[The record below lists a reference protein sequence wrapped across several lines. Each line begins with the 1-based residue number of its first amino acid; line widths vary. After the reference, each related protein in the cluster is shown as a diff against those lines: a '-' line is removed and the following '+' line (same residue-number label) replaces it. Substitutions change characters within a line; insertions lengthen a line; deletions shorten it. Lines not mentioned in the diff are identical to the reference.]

1 MTMIDTGKH
10 RQFRE
15 EALKL
20 ILKKGFKGATM
31 RELAQSL
38 DCDVANI
45 YNYIPSKQ
53 IFLKDLLFEMSD
65 HFHTGIDEI
74 MDAGLAPVDQI
85 RQLVRLYIELTF
97 ALPLQVALLA
107 NEWRHLEEPEL
118 TRFVAE
124 RSRFEGKVLEIVRKG
139 IRSGALK
146 KMSPET
152 ATHLLLS
159 SLRWLFQF
167 IREVPATNRLRLEEE
182 IFDFVLNGLRREAKG

>member
-1 MTMIDTGKH
+1 MIDTDKH
-10 RQFRE
+10 RHFRE

-20 ILKKGFKGATM
+20 ILQKGFKGTTM

-65 HFHTGIDEI
+65 HFHAGIDEI
-74 MDAGLAPVDQI
+74 MAAGLSPVDQI
-85 RQLVRLYIELTF
+85 RQLVRLYVELTF

-118 TRFVAE
+118 TRFVTE
-124 RSRFEGKVLEIVRKG
+124 RSRFEGKVLKIVGKG

-152 ATHLLLS
+152 ATYLLLS
-159 SLRWLFQF
+159 SLRWLFHF

-182 IFDFVLNGLRREAKG
+182 IIDFVLNGLRREGKV